1 MTTMVVMVTKTIT
14 PPRASYDDDDKPKG
28 SIIIIIIIIS
38 SSSSSMWSSSRQH
51 TLPKRRASIARALC
65 TSAPPARCVEA
76 QVNTCGRNLHRPF
89 LSQMRI

>member
-1 MTTMVVMVTKTIT
+1 MVTKTIA
-14 PPRASYDDDDKPKG
+14 PQRASYDDDDKPKG
-28 SIIIIIIIIS
+28 SIIVNS
-38 SSSSSMWSSSRQH
+38 SSSSTSMWSSSRQH